1 LPLKNCKANLVLP
14 IFIINL
20 VVLNEGDTM
29 KKGILSCFG
38 VLFVAAILISGCSK
52 PEEKKAET
60 PPVQKQTVQEK
71 APAVK
76 QEMAEKAEP
85 TVEPATM
92 TDKAIDVAVDVTLE
106 QFKKDIK
113 GGDEFLKNAKG
124 VLVFP
129 SDFKAGLGIGGEYGE
144 GALRIGGKTVD
155 YYSTAAASIGFQ
167 LGMQTKRIIIVFM
180 QDGALKKFRESKGWE
195 AGIDGSIALVEL
207 GAGGTIDT
215 TTIKDPILGFVFGNK
230 GLMFNLT
237 LEGSKYTKIVR

>member
-1 LPLKNCKANLVLP
+1 
-14 IFIINL
+14 
-20 VVLNEGDTM
+20 M
-29 KKGILSCFG
+29 KKGILSGLG

-52 PEEKKAET
+52 PEEKKAEA

-76 QEMAEKAEP
+76 QETAEKAEPTAEKAEPTTEKAEPTAEKAEP

-113 GGDEFLKNAKG
+113 GGDEFLKTAKG

-129 SDFKAGLGIGGEYGE
+129 SVFKAGVGVGGEYGE

-195 AGIDGSIALVEL
+195 AGVDGSIALVEL

-215 TTIKDPILGFVFGNK
+215 TTIKDPIIGFVFGNK